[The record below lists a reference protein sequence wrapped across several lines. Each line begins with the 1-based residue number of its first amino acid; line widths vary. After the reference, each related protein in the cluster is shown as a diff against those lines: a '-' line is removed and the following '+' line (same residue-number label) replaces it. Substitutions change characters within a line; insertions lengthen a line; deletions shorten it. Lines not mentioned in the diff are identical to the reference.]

1 MKINDEVIAHIAKL
15 VQLGI
20 LTGTDIIDHLR
31 MIRLTEQE
39 GELYLDEDYAKTAEE
54 NEKRMLIE
62 AEKLASQINQVEDLA
77 TSQLGK

>member
-39 GELYLDEDYAKTAEE
+39 GELYLDEEYSKTAEE
-54 NEKRMLIE
+54 NERRMLAE
-62 AEKLASQINQVEDLA
+62 AEKLASQLKQVEDLA
-77 TSQLGK
+77 NSQLGK